1 MNIGIDFT
9 TTEVKI
15 KIDAEK
21 DFLYSMDQPIDLT
34 EFVKS
39 IGESISIINVE
50 PEKSEILQKESA
62 TDANKLVGYI
72 IKIIDAFNEAFIN
85 GNKKDE

>member
-9 TTEVKI
+9 TTEVKV
-15 KIDAEK
+15 KIDTDKE
-21 DFLYSMDQPIDLT
+21 FSYLMEQSIDLT

-39 IGESISIINVE
+39 ISESISIINIE
-50 PEKSEILQKESA
+50 PDKSVLLQQETG

-72 IKIIDAFNEAFIN
+72 IKIIDAFNEAFN
-85 GNKKDE
+85 DANKKDE